1 MFNEVMGLKR
11 TISALHS
18 SDVDAFFSR
27 LGLLEAFAAGALTC
41 HVCGSV
47 LTAQTFRAVGRRGR
61 DLHFVCTRQDCVTAF
76 IEAPP
81 ETPK

>member
-1 MFNEVMGLKR
+1 MKR
-11 TISALHS
+11 TIAAVHS

-27 LGLLEAFAAGALTC
+27 LGLLEALTSGALNC

-47 LTAQTFRAVGRRGR
+47 LTSQTFRAAGRRGK
-61 DLHFVCTRQDCVTAF
+61 DLLFVCTRQDCVAAF

-81 ETPK
+81 ESGK